1 MVEDFVASFGHTALG
16 TRLKRSGMAMQAVA
30 QKWLQ
35 AQGCELPSAQMPV
48 LAALHLHGAQ
58 STGELAQMLV
68 IAQPGVSRMIDQMEK
83 GGWVVSSPTDAD
95 RRVRRITLSDS
106 GKALAAR
113 AARDLWPVIDAAVAE
128 LCADLD
134 GSFIDQIAALE
145 ARLSSG
151 VMQDLL
157 DRKAE
162 ERGATQ

>member
-1 MVEDFVASFGHTALG
+1 MTA
-16 TRLKRSGMAMQAVA
+16 TRNDQKSLKSDLAE
-30 QKWLQ
+30 
-35 AQGCELPSAQMPV
+35 QGPST
-48 LAALHLHGAQ
+48 H
-58 STGELAQMLV
+58 
-68 IAQPGVSRMIDQMEK
+68 
-83 GGWVVSSPTDAD
+83 
-95 RRVRRITLSDS
+95 DS

-134 GSFIDQIAALE
+134 GGFIDQIAALE